1 MKDAIK
7 KQIETKKILIE
18 TLEAQTND
26 LGDKRKE
33 LDEAMKARREENLQ
47 NLFSEV
53 TKEFGVKPFQN
64 YEGSYTFRHED
75 KPGSDLFTIYSREHT
90 WGDKG
95 FEKAMNFY
103 TTTCDNDFEFG
114 RLAALGKVASLVKM
128 TSAEGLFNII
138 NEGTEEVRGQEQA
151 LRDKVFALRTAMSE
165 AQRAVDKLEA
175 ELIEMDLMADGVEF
189 EEPFNLVVGTG
200 SKIDCFGVVSVRIT
214 KKSTSG
220 KTCDVEV
227 ITESKIYDFENSR
240 YKDEAQ
246 RYIQSFDRVKTDDL
260 IFSVEYYKAKELKEL
275 ANTAS

>member
-7 KQIETKKILIE
+7 KQIESKKIVIE

-47 NLFSEV
+47 NLFSKI
-53 TKEFGVKPFQN
+53 TKEFGIKPFQN

-95 FEKAMNFY
+95 FEKALNFY

-114 RLAALGKVASLVKM
+114 RLAALGKVAGLVKM
-128 TSAEGLFNII
+128 TSAEGLFNLI
-138 NEGTEEVRGQEQA
+138 NEGTEEVRDQEQV
-151 LRDKVFALRTAMSE
+151 LRDKVFALRMAMSE

-189 EEPFNLVVGTG
+189 EKPFNLVVGTG
-200 SKIDCFGVVSVRIT
+200 TKIDCYDVVNVKVT
-214 KKSTSG
+214 KKSASG
-220 KTCDVEV
+220 KTCDVN
-227 ITESKIYDFENSR
+227 ITTESKIYDFENSR
-240 YKDEAQ
+240 YKNETQ
-246 RYIQSFDRVKTDDL
+246 RHTRSFDRVKTEDL
-260 IFSVEYYKAKELKEL
+260 IFSVGYYKEKQLKEL